1 MLYLTSYYHAFKPI
15 NIQYSTIFESKKIIS
30 NLYTPV
36 TTKRKLVSKLS
47 AFQTEELFIN
57 TF

>member
-1 MLYLTSYYHAFKPI
+1 MLYLTSYYHAIKPI

-47 AFQTEELFIN
+47 ALQTDV
-57 TF
+57 